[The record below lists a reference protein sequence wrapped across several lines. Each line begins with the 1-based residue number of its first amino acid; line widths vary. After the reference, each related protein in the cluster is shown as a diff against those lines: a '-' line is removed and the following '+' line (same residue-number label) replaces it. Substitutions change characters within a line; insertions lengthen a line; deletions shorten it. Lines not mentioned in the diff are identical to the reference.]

1 MAPRKGTK
9 KRFPLNDYLQ
19 IKRQQDVLLVSA
31 IARDREFAKK
41 ARKLKRL
48 ESKVNSTYMCKIKYQ
63 IRLTAHLH
71 VFQCYWENL
80 VLNQA
85 HEKCVFSSK

>member
-1 MAPRKGTK
+1 MAPRKGCK

-48 ESKVNSTYMCKIKYQ
+48 ESKVITRKIEYQ

-80 VLNQA
+80 VRNQA
-85 HEKCVFSSK
+85 HEKNVF

>member
-1 MAPRKGTK
+1 MAPRKGCK

-41 ARKLKRL
+41 ARRLKRL
-48 ESKVNSTYMCKIKYQ
+48 ESKVNNT
-63 IRLTAHLH
+63 
-71 VFQCYWENL
+71 
-80 VLNQA
+80 
-85 HEKCVFSSK
+85 